1 MKGRIKKFSLM
12 IIIIVYVYISYE
24 IILGYC
30 GNLELVWILIIWLIY
45 NKMFLVKLKF
55 LSLVILLGFKFVS
68 R

>member
-1 MKGRIKKFSLM
+1 M
-12 IIIIVYVYISYE
+12 IIVYVYISYE

>member
-1 MKGRIKKFSLM
+1 MN
-12 IIIIVYVYISYE
+12 IVYVYISYE

-30 GNLELVWILIIWLIY
+30 GKIELLWILIFWLIY